1 MMARLMSHDIWFI
14 CQLCIHLRFSL
25 CSFFALVVIGL
36 EGAGCVGSLQR
47 GKGALGPGT
56 VTLSRLSHP
65 GGGLNHSS
73 QWAPLQLAGDLKLE
87 LTKCF
92 WPQSEK

>member
-1 MMARLMSHDIWFI
+1 MHVFI
-14 CQLCIHLRFSL
+14 LGFPVVP
-25 CSFFALVVIGL
+25 FFALVVIGL

-65 GGGLNHSS
+65 GGGLNHSP
-73 QWAPLQLAGDLKLE
+73 QWAPLQLAGDLK
-87 LTKCF
+87 
-92 WPQSEK
+92 

>member
-1 MMARLMSHDIWFI
+1 MSIHLTLIQILYYYHPIKLIVFI
-14 CQLCIHLRFSL
+14 CQLCIHFRFSL

-36 EGAGCVGSLQR
+36 EGAGCAGSLQR

-65 GGGLNHSS
+65 GGGLNHSP
-73 QWAPLQLAGDLKLE
+73 QWAPLQLAGDRK
-87 LTKCF
+87 
-92 WPQSEK
+92 